1 MWASSVLLKKPS
13 GNGPMDWLC
22 LRAQSEVEPLPG
34 KSRVAVEFWRN
45 VRVGIEATGGTQA

>member
-1 MWASSVLLKKPS
+1 MWASPVLLKKPS

-45 VRVGIEATGGTQA
+45 VRVG